1 MRIERLLSVLKG
13 EAKRSIE
20 GIGANGI
27 FYPTALELLKREF
40 GNPVVACHLKMKE
53 LFKQPPI
60 KGNDRTSSRQYY
72 QFVKYHN
79 TRLLSMGYHHALKPT
94 DTISKAVQRLPNNLR
109 HSFYKYTQI
118 HIDS

>member
-40 GNPVVACHLKMKE
+40 GNPVV
-53 LFKQPPI
+53 
-60 KGNDRTSSRQYY
+60 T
-72 QFVKYHN
+72 
-79 TRLLSMGYHHALKPT
+79 
-94 DTISKAVQRLPNNLR
+94 
-109 HSFYKYTQI
+109 
-118 HIDS
+118 